1 MTRLVL
7 GCLVF
12 MLVLAV
18 QAQQVQTSNS
28 QTLIVKIM
36 AGSEKLQIDDP
47 ILSHSNIKSAN
58 PIISGKSEYLNNVYL
73 IQLDGQADPKEV
85 REALYRTGKVI
96 YAEIPNQESLL
107 TLPNDPLAQ
116 PGAGQSHLS
125 VIKAYEAWDITQGD
139 ESIVIGISDTGI
151 DFNHQDIKGNIY
163 RNPDEIFNGIDDDG
177 NGYIDDIH
185 GYDFADEDTV
195 AQVDANVHGNQ
206 VAGIAGAHTNNGVGI
221 AGVGYKSKISPLKM
235 FTSTGTE
242 SIGAYE
248 SILYAAE
255 EGYDIVNLSWGSVN
269 TFSQA
274 AQDIINYAVLEKN
287 VVLVAAAGNTNA
299 LLDYYPASYDHVLS
313 VGWANLDDSKA
324 NNGTYSYNIDLMAP
338 GTSILSTFKNNG
350 YYADVGSS
358 FASPQVA
365 GAAALVKSHFP
376 MLNARQI
383 MEVIRTT
390 TDDIYSLTVN
400 APYYGKM
407 GSGRLNIYKALTKD
421 TLRSVRA
428 REVEFTND
436 FGKYAFY
443 GDTIKVDFLLQNYL
457 FPVKDCEVW
466 VSSESPYVNLLED
479 QLGFDFRDSLETSS
493 FSLDLLT
500 LSENTP
506 ANATIPIRLDF
517 QNGGYKDFQY
527 LLLKTSPDYVKMTT
541 SELEILIAGDG
552 GIGFSSSDQTNF
564 GFQYQGQNMVR
575 NLGVM
580 IGNGEDFISDNVFN
594 NPLLRTL
601 DGDFRREKGI
611 KYQHYE
617 LTDGFASGTFT
628 DRSKGIKLFQSI
640 YTKEDSLL
648 EGITVL
654 RYQIANIS
662 TDTLKDLQI
671 GLFTDW
677 LLVNNTRNRALFD
690 ADEDFVYSFDSDSTY
705 FGGLKIYGESNP
717 VHQSIDLNTH
727 NGNTADLLV
736 DLNDSIKYGLMKSTV
751 FQNAGSQGI
760 GNDVAQSIST
770 APFQL
775 APNALHDIFFIL
787 GSSDT
792 LPLLKVA
799 FQEAEELIAQLKA
812 TPETLQT
819 VYSCEGAS
827 FKIDPIGGTLFSF
840 YSDAQGA
847 NLISKNDT
855 LSTGILSTDTVFYAR
870 NADSVYTTPIKRI
883 DIKMIQNV
891 ASFSSPM
898 DTLYLDHA
906 TSNRISFSDKSFR
919 AIKWKWDFGN
929 GAKAS
934 VQNPTV
940 NYTSPGTFNVSLYI
954 ENDLGCSD
962 TFTRQ
967 LVVARRPSLP
977 KIEDQLV
984 CSGGNATLS
993 DGEKTLRFYT
1003 GEADPKPFF
1012 RGTSYV
1018 LDPVDTDRVF
1028 YIAHDSLGFESKR
1041 KKVNVVVDPIQA
1053 EISYTQK
1060 LTEAAPVITVFS
1072 KKVFPTYSW
1081 TLDGVPQ
1088 SEDTLSIEVTKSSY
1102 ELTLKV
1108 TNERECTDSTGLTFN
1123 FKKSAIPTL
1132 PATIQIC
1139 KGSTYT
1145 LKPTGGQLFGFYQDA
1160 ALTQLISKS
1169 SQVVLTNLE
1178 QDTSIFVVGL
1188 DEVLPS
1194 DPVEALIQVAEFLDK
1209 ITATPPV
1216 LYLSESKTAEFE
1228 GTNLLSVNRAWSL
1241 VGEPV
1246 ALSASIT
1253 LFFNQPGIY
1262 EVVLKSANSMGCQ
1275 SLDSMRYAV
1284 ESVPPL
1290 GLGEVSLVL
1299 LFPNPSDGD
1308 FTLRVTE
1315 DKARVRLLD
1324 ISGKLIRDFGMLRGE
1339 AKIRLS
1345 GLESGVYVIH
1355 SESGAKRHY
1364 QRVVIR

>member
-7 GCLVF
+7 GCLAF
-12 MLVLAV
+12 TLVLTVRAQ
-18 QAQQVQTSNS
+18 QAQPFST
-28 QTLIVKIM
+28 QTLIVKM
-36 AGSEKLQIDDP
+36 RPGSEKLHADNP
-47 ILSHSNIKSAN
+47 ILSHTKIKSVK
-58 PIISGKSEYLNNVYL
+58 PIISGKSEYLNDVYL
-73 IQLDGQADPKEV
+73 IQLDDQVDPKEV
-85 REALYRTGKVI
+85 VEELYRTGNVI

-107 TLPNDPLAQ
+107 ALPNDPLAQ
-116 PGAGQSHLS
+116 PGTGQSHLS
-125 VIKAYEAWDITQGD
+125 VIKAYEAWDITQGS

-151 DFNHQDIKGNIY
+151 DFGHQDITGNIY

-185 GYDFADEDTV
+185 GYDFADGDSV
-195 AQVDANVHGNQ
+195 AQVGANVHGNQ

-242 SIGAYE
+242 SMGAYE

-274 AQDIINYAVLEKN
+274 AQDIINYAVLERN

-365 GAAALVKSHFP
+365 GAAALVKAYYPRLS
-376 MLNARQI
+376 AQQI

-390 TDDIYSLTVN
+390 TDDIYSLSAN
-400 APYYGKM
+400 APYYGRL
-407 GSGRLNIYKALTKD
+407 GSGRLNIYKALTTD

-428 REVEFTND
+428 REAAFTND
-436 FGKYAFY
+436 FGSYAFY

-457 FPVKDCEVW
+457 FPIVDGEIRL
-466 VSSESPYVNLLED
+466 SSESPYVDLLED
-479 QLGFDFRDSLETSS
+479 QLDFDFTDSLETSP

-500 LSENTP
+500 LSETTP
-506 ANATIPIRLDF
+506 ANTTIPIRLDF
-517 QNGGYKDFQY
+517 QDGGYKDFQY
-527 LLLKTSPDYVKMTT
+527 LLLKTSPDYVKLST

-552 GIGFSSSDQTNF
+552 GIGYSSTDQTNF
-564 GFQYQGQNMVR
+564 GFQYRWQNLIR

-580 IGNGEDFISDNVFN
+580 VGNGEDFVSDNVFN
-594 NPLLRTL
+594 EPLLKTL
-601 DGDFRREKGI
+601 DGDFLREKGM
-611 KYQHYE
+611 KYSHYE
-617 LTDGFASGTFT
+617 LVDGFASGTFT

-648 EGITVL
+648 KGITIL

-662 TDTLKDLQI
+662 TDTLKDLRI
-671 GLFTDW
+671 GLFADW

-717 VHQSIDLNTH
+717 IHQSIDLNSH
-727 NGNTADLLV
+727 NGNAADLLV
-736 DLNDSIKYGLMKSTV
+736 DLNDSIKYNLMENTL
-751 FQNAGSQGI
+751 FQNAGSSGI

-770 APFQL
+770 SPFQL
-775 APNALHDIFFIL
+775 APGGLQDVFFIL
-787 GSSDT
+787 GAADT
-792 LPLLKVA
+792 LSLLKVS
-799 FQEAEELIAQLKA
+799 FQEAEELIAEIKV
-812 TPETLQT
+812 TPESAQT

-827 FKIDPIGGTLFSF
+827 LQIDPLGGTLFSF
-840 YSDAQGA
+840 YSDALGQ

-870 NADSVYTTPIKRI
+870 NVDSVYMAPIKRI
-883 DIKMIQNV
+883 EIKMIQNV
-891 ASFSSPM
+891 ASFSSPT

-906 TSNRISFSDKSFR
+906 TSNRISFTDKSFR

-934 VQNPTV
+934 VQNPTA
-940 NYTSPGTFNVSLYI
+940 NYTSPGTFAVSLYI

-977 KIEDQLV
+977 TIQDQTV
-984 CSGGNATLS
+984 CLGGAITLS
-993 DGEKTLRFYT
+993 DDGKILRFYL
-1003 GEADPKPFF
+1003 GEADIHPFF
-1012 RGTSYV
+1012 RGSSYL
-1018 LDPVDTDRVF
+1018 LDPVNLDKVLF
-1028 YIAHDSLGFESKR
+1028 ISHDSLGFESKR
-1041 KKVNVVVDPIQA
+1041 KKVRIQVDPIQA
-1053 EISYTQK
+1053 EINYTQK
-1060 LTEAAPVITVFS
+1060 LTEASPIITVFS
-1072 KKVFPTYSW
+1072 KNGYPTLSW
-1081 TLDGVPQ
+1081 TLDGVSQ
-1088 SEDTLSIEVTKSSY
+1088 SEDTLSIGVVKSSY

-1108 TNERECTDSTGLTFN
+1108 VNERGCSDSTSLTLN
-1123 FKKSAIPTL
+1123 FEKSTAPTL
-1132 PATIQIC
+1132 PATIQVC
-1139 KGSTYT
+1139 KGSNYL
-1145 LKPTGGQLFGFYQDA
+1145 LKPTDGQLFGFYRDA

-1169 SQVVLTNLE
+1169 SQLALTSLK

-1194 DPVEALIQVAEFLDK
+1194 DPVEAFVQVAEFYDE

-1228 GTNLLSVNRAWSL
+1228 GANLLSVNRTWSL
-1241 VGEPV
+1241 NGKSV
-1246 ALSASIT
+1246 ALAESIT
-1253 LFFNQPGIY
+1253 LFFNEPGNN
-1262 EVVLKSANSMGCQ
+1262 EVILKSTNLMGCQ
-1275 SLDSMRYAV
+1275 SVDTMQYVV

-1290 GLGEVSLVL
+1290 GVGGAPLII

-1308 FTLRVTE
+1308 LTLRVTE
-1315 DKARVRLLD
+1315 EGAWIRLLD
-1324 ISGKLIRDFGMLRGE
+1324 ISGKLVSDLGLIRGE
-1339 AKIRLS
+1339 NHIQLS
-1345 GLESGVYVIH
+1345 GLESGVYLLH
-1355 SESGAKRHY
+1355 SQSGTKEDY
-1364 QRVVIR
+1364 YRVVIR